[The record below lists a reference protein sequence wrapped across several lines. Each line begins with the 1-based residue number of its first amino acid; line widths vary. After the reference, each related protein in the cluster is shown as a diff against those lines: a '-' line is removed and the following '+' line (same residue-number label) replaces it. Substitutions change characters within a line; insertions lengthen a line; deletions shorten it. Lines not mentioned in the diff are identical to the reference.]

1 MDSSSRDVD
10 KTAPASAGSLL
21 EEARTTWRQAVAA
34 YQSPQLRR
42 SLWQLANSV
51 LPFLALWYLAYRLL
65 AVSYWL
71 ALPVQ
76 ALAGGFLIRIFIIF
90 HDCGHGSFFASR
102 KANDVVGFLTGV
114 LTLTPYQDWRDEHA
128 RHHATAGDLDRRGI
142 GDVWTM
148 TVDEYRAAS
157 FWQRLGYRLYR
168 NPLVM
173 FGLGPVYVFAIKQ
186 RFPRARGGPRGRRS
200 VLLTD
205 LALVA
210 VFGTLFA
217 TIGVGT
223 TLLVHLPIL
232 AIGGAAGI
240 WLFYVQHQ
248 FETVYWEHRDKR
260 DYVAVALQGSSFYA
274 LPRVLQWFSGNIGFH
289 HIHHLSPTIPNYRLP
304 ECHREQEVFQKVDRL
319 TLRTSLRS
327 LRLRLYDEASHRL
340 VGFPAL
346 SAR

>member
-1 MDSSSRDVD
+1 M
-10 KTAPASAGSLL
+10 
-21 EEARTTWRQAVAA
+21 
-34 YQSPQLRR
+34 
-42 SLWQLANSV
+42 
-51 LPFLALWYLAYRLL
+51 
-65 AVSYWL
+65 SYWL

-76 ALAGGFLIRIFIIF
+76 ALAGGFLIRVFIIF

-128 RHHATAGDLDRRGI
+128 RHHATAGDLDRRGARRR
-142 GDVWTM
+142 
-148 TVDEYRAAS
+148 VDHDGGRVPRSDAS
-157 FWQRLGYRLYR
+157 GSGSATGSTATRSC
-168 NPLVM
+168 M

-186 RFPRARGGPRGRRS
+186 RFPRSRSGPRGRRS

-210 VFGTLFA
+210 VVGTLFA
-217 TIGVGT
+217 TIGVGK

-248 FETVYWEHRDKR
+248 FEGVYWEHRDKR
-260 DYVAVALQGSSFYA
+260 DYVAVAMQGSSFYA
-274 LPRVLQWFSGNIGFH
+274 LPRILQWFSGNIGFH

-319 TLRTSLRS
+319 TLRRACVRCACASTTRRPVGWSASPRCRPGRS
-327 LRLRLYDEASHRL
+327 VWA
-340 VGFPAL
+340 
-346 SAR
+346 